1 MGESSSSGGVLI
13 DDGSL
18 WLPFFVFTT
27 GSATG
32 GWRSIALI
40 GRLGRDNSLLG

>member
-1 MGESSSSGGVLI
+1 MENSI
-13 DDGSL
+13 NDDGSRI
-18 WLPFFVFTT
+18 FVFTT

-40 GRLGRDNSLLG
+40 GRLGRDNSLLGQGT